1 MNSMTAVT
9 TPDIFRLAEFLSLLY
24 EYSKPHYDN
33 QRKWFRDLFYS
44 YHRDCDKLYIID
56 EYLMSQS
63 TISEL
68 LRSAYAKGFPRN
80 MYRFYFSTAQ
90 DQDHC
95 NCINDFC
102 RYLHNTIFTE
112 GRIQKLIA
120 ALTARVASAKNII
133 PGDRAYIMNFESTGN
148 DSFEKAASLCYRILL
163 VSIS

>member
-1 MNSMTAVT
+1 MNNMSTVA
-9 TPDIFRLAEFLSLLY
+9 TPGVFRLAEFLSLLY

-33 QRKWFRDLFYS
+33 QRMWFRDLFYS
-44 YHRDCDKLYIID
+44 YHRDCDKMYITD
-56 EYLMSQS
+56 EYLMAQS

-68 LRSAYAKGFPRN
+68 LRNAYAKGFPRN

-90 DQDHC
+90 AQDHC

-102 RYLHNTIFTE
+102 RYLRNTIFTE
-112 GRIQKLIA
+112 GRVQKLIA
-120 ALTARVASAKNII
+120 ELTAHVASAKNII
-133 PGDRAYIMNFESTGN
+133 PDDRAYIMNFESISN